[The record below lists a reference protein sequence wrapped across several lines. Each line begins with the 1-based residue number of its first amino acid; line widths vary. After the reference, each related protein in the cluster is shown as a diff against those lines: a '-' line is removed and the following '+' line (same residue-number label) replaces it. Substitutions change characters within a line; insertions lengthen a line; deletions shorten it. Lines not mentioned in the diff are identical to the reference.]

1 MEKTENRELDS
12 YILKFKDY
20 LKFEKLMLP
29 NTIDSYLRDL
39 NKFLTFLKKNH
50 IDNYCSLSKDRILD
64 FMQGLY
70 ESQSES
76 SISRILSTLRNFY
89 KFLLIEKVCS
99 KNFWTEIS
107 NPLKPRKIPEVLNIE
122 EVEKFLESIPCNTKL
137 GLRDRAM
144 FELLYSC
151 GLRVSEIINL
161 KMQNIDFE
169 EELLIFKGKGNK
181 ERIVPVGEKA
191 IKFLK
196 RYITTDSNLSDYKVR
211 IDYIFTNRSGRKLT
225 RQGFW
230 KILKKYAWKIN
241 IKKNLYPHIFRHSF
255 ATHMIQ
261 RGADLRIVQELL
273 GHSSISTTE
282 IYTNLDREYI
292 KDVYF
297 KYHPREKSLK

>member
-1 MEKTENRELDS
+1 MEETINKNLNI

-29 NTIDSYLRDL
+29 NTIESYSRDIG
-39 NKFLTFLKKNH
+39 KFNTFLEKKH
-50 IDNYCSLSKDRILD
+50 ILNYCNLSKEQVLS
-64 FMQGLY
+64 FMQELY
-70 ESQSES
+70 ENHSES
-76 SISRILSTLRNFY
+76 SIARILSTLRNFY
-89 KFLLIEKVCS
+89 KFLLIEGICK
-99 KNFWTEIS
+99 KNLWTGVS
-107 NPLKPRKIPEVLNIE
+107 NPLKPRKIPEVLRID
-122 EVEKFLESIPCNTKL
+122 EVEEFLDSIQYNTKL

-161 KMQNIDFE
+161 KMKNIDFE
-169 EELLIFKGKGNK
+169 EELLIFKGKGGK
-181 ERIVPVGEKA
+181 ERIVPVGKEA
-191 IKFLK
+191 LKFLK
-196 RYITTDSNLSDYKVR
+196 AYLRETRNLLNFKVR
-211 IDYIFTNRSGRKLT
+211 TDYIFTNRSGKKLT

-230 KILKKYAWKIN
+230 KILKKYARKIN

-282 IYTNLDREYI
+282 IYTNLDKEYI
-292 KDVYF
+292 KGVYF
-297 KYHPREKSLK
+297 KYHPREKIS